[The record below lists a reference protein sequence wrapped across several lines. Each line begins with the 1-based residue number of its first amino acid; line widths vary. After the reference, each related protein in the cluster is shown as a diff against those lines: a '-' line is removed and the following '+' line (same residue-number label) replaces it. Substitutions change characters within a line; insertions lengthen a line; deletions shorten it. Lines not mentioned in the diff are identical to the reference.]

1 MKVLVCDPISEQ
13 GIEIL
18 RKEVEVEIALNLS
31 QEELINRIGDCE
43 GLVVRSETQ
52 VTRDILEAGRK
63 LKIVGRAG
71 VGVDNIDVN
80 AATQRGIIV
89 VNAPEGNT
97 ISAAE
102 HTIAM
107 IMAVSRNIPQ
117 ADSSLK
123 ARKWDRKKFM
133 GVEVRDKVLG
143 IIGLGRI
150 GSEVAKR
157 ALGLEMR
164 VLAYDPFISVD
175 RARELGVELA
185 AIGDILEKA
194 DYITV
199 HTPLTKET
207 RDLIGEKEFARMKKG
222 VRIINC
228 ARGGIINE
236 EALLRAVKEGRV
248 AGAALDVFV
257 KEPPLDSPLL
267 GEDKIIVTPHLG
279 ATTEEAQIN
288 VAVAVAEQI
297 LNAFKG
303 MPVKNAVN
311 MPYVKP
317 ETMGLIAP
325 YLPLAEKM
333 GRLCAQLLD
342 GYERVEVEY
351 SGEIAEK
358 EVTPITIA
366 VLKGLLEP
374 ALGASV
380 NYVNA
385 PVIARERKIKV
396 VESKSKTSEVYPSL
410 ITLKVRAGGEGK
422 VIAGTMV
429 GREPRFVQIDDYHI
443 DVAPSGYMIVAKH
456 LDHPNIIGP
465 CCVILGRKG
474 INIAG
479 MQVGR
484 IRAGGEAIMVLNVDS
499 EVSEEILKEMKRVD
513 GILDAR
519 LVYLG

>member
-1 MKVLVCDPISEQ
+1 
-13 GIEIL
+13 
-18 RKEVEVEIALNLS
+18 
-31 QEELINRIGDCE
+31 
-43 GLVVRSETQ
+43 
-52 VTRDILEAGRK
+52 
-63 LKIVGRAG
+63 
-71 VGVDNIDVN
+71 
-80 AATQRGIIV
+80 
-89 VNAPEGNT
+89 
-97 ISAAE
+97 
-102 HTIAM
+102 
-107 IMAVSRNIPQ
+107 
-117 ADSSLK
+117 
-123 ARKWDRKKFM
+123 
-133 GVEVRDKVLG
+133 
-143 IIGLGRI
+143 
-150 GSEVAKR
+150 
-157 ALGLEMR
+157 
-164 VLAYDPFISVD
+164 
-175 RARELGVELA
+175 
-185 AIGDILEKA
+185 
-194 DYITV
+194 
-199 HTPLTKET
+199 
-207 RDLIGEKEFARMKKG
+207 
-222 VRIINC
+222 
-228 ARGGIINE
+228 
-236 EALLRAVKEGRV
+236 
-248 AGAALDVFV
+248 
-257 KEPPLDSPLL
+257 LDSPLL
-267 GEDKIIVTPHLG
+267 GEDRIIVTPHLG

-288 VAVAVAEQI
+288 VAIAVAEQI

-333 GRLCAQLLD
+333 GRLCAQLLE

-366 VLKGLLEP
+366 VLKGLLQP

-396 VESKSKTSEVYPSL
+396 VESKSKTPESYPNL
-410 ITLKVRAGGEGK
+410 ITLKVRSGGEVK
-422 VIAGTMV
+422 VIAGTIV
-429 GREPRFVQIDDYHI
+429 GKESRFVQIDDYHI

-465 CCVILGRKG
+465 CCVILGKKG